1 MPVSSALLTSASG
14 RLLIAAPVIDFDNT
28 AFIQLGIFLVLIPTL
43 HYLLFKPWL
52 AVQARRAERIDG
64 ALEKSALMQREA
76 RELGD
81 EYDTRLG
88 RAKDEA
94 LEMRSVK
101 RRNGEKERADKV
113 AEARIQ
119 ARDQLDEARDRI
131 KGEAAKA
138 REALGGRVD
147 ELAQEITTKVL
158 GRTA

>member
-1 MPVSSALLTSASG
+1 MPVSSALLTSATG

-28 AFIQLGIFLVLIPTL
+28 AFIQLGIFLILIPML
-43 HYLLFKPWL
+43 HYMLFKPWL

-64 ALEKSALMQREA
+64 ALETSAKMQREA

-81 EYDTRLG
+81 EYDTRLS

-94 LEMRSVK
+94 LEMRSL
-101 RRNGEKERADKV
+101 RRRTGEKEHADQV
-113 AEARIQ
+113 ADARIK
-119 ARDQLDEARDRI
+119 AREQLDEARVRI
-131 KGEAAKA
+131 KGEADEA

-147 ELAQEITTKVL
+147 ELAQEITAKVL